1 MQMHLQT
8 SPFDSAGNLYY
19 TSRNRHAV
27 YKFTKAV
34 WEANACTQ
42 TKVVGSWSSSAGFRY
57 PYGIEIDSSDNIY
70 VTDYYNF
77 SIRKI

>member
-1 MQMHLQT
+1 MST
-8 SPFDSAGNLYY
+8 CG
-19 TSRNRHAV
+19 
-27 YKFTKAV
+27 
-34 WEANACTQ
+34 E

-77 SIRKI
+77 SVRKYNTSGSETLSVGSGGTRIAAAITIP